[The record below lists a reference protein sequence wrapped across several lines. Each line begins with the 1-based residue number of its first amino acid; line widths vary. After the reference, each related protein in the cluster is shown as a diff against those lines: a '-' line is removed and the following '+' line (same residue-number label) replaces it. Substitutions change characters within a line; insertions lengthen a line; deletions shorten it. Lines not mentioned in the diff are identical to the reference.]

1 MTVKC
6 LPDHDKSEIAQLYAA
21 KLCDSDTLAKSY
33 GVSRRT
39 INRVVVEQGVNRIR
53 VCKPRVQPP
62 VYVDSSAPA
71 ELPIT
76 MIEPEPFLKRLLQSI
91 KSALSFSSK

>member
-39 INRVVVEQGVNRIR
+39 INRVMVEQGVNRVR
-53 VCKPRVQPP
+53 VCKPRTQSDATPAP
-62 VYVDSSAPA
+62 V

-76 MIEPEPFLKRLLQSI
+76 MIEPESFLTRVLRFVK
-91 KSALSFSSK
+91 KALSFPFK